1 VRNADL
7 DFWKTRQLV
16 AVFTEMSCLG
26 LLGFIDDIHL
36 MLTEVIMFDDFVSY
50 TYHYIPYTEL
60 IRTDTYSKATR
71 EMHTLR
77 LETSDFCKLW
87 QERGQCA
94 ISRLTS
100 PLATHSEDVPSRE
113 ILPEKSLLMMM

>member
-1 VRNADL
+1 MKSQAAQHSAAVRNADL

-60 IRTDTYSKATR
+60 IRTLYIFGS
-71 EMHTLR
+71 
-77 LETSDFCKLW
+77 
-87 QERGQCA
+87 
-94 ISRLTS
+94 
-100 PLATHSEDVPSRE
+100 
-113 ILPEKSLLMMM
+113 